1 MLQEQTREQ
10 FHVMYGH
17 RDSWSRTTG
26 AVYDVLFHN
35 IHRPVAAR
43 KHDVSRQAIQKFITT
58 NKLKHI
64 ERVDMEVS
72 QNYINAEPFEE
83 EQITKY

>member
-10 FHVMYGH
+10 FHVMYGN
-17 RDSWSRTTG
+17 RERWSRTTS

-43 KHDVSRQAIQKFITT
+43 KHDVSRQAIQKFINT
-58 NKLKHI
+58 NKMKHI
-64 ERVDMEVS
+64 ERVDIETS
-72 QNYINAEPFEE
+72 QSYLNAVPFEE
-83 EQITKY
+83 EQITSY